1 MSCSS
6 SSSPF
11 RIPLS
16 LWCEASG
23 MCKILTEQISLIS
36 GLGGARNKKRINR
49 RPGCV
54 NLEGF

>member
-23 MCKILTEQISLIS
+23 MCKILTEQISLSVGWEVPEI
-36 GLGGARNKKRINR
+36 RNALTGDLVVSI
-49 RPGCV
+49 
-54 NLEGF
+54 